1 MKQSLT
7 LLIIS
12 LFFSGCEQNKV
23 TANPGEKM
31 MVITNFIKYDK
42 KQEFEDIVL
51 NEVIPSYY
59 SYRDSV
65 DELHSLNQKAK
76 NTFRFQKPVQMNEDS
91 TWTFVFMGDPYFDG
105 ANYYIGKP
113 LRKVI
118 SLLMVHT
125 LVEFYQLDFS
135 SCTPLFEPEAFHL
148 ITVSFITI
156 SIPTFFRNQ
165 FSILVSYFV

>member
-12 LFFSGCEQNKV
+12 LFFSGCDQNNV
-23 TANPGEKM
+23 TTKPGDKM
-31 MVITNFIKYDK
+31 FVATNFIKFDK
-42 KQEFEDIVL
+42 KQEFENILL
-51 NEVIPSYY
+51 NEVMPSYY

-113 LRKVI
+113 LRQKYGDEKAKEI
-118 SLLMVHT
+118 IGRWNNCFIKQGQTLF
-125 LVEFYQLDFS
+125 LVEEVDLKGK
-135 SCTPLFEPEAFHL
+135 
-148 ITVSFITI
+148 
-156 SIPTFFRNQ
+156 
-165 FSILVSYFV
+165 

>member
-31 MVITNFIKYDK
+31 MVVTNFIKYDK
-42 KQEFEDIVL
+42 KQEFEDILFNQVM
-51 NEVIPSYY
+51 PSYY

-76 NTFRFQKPVQMNEDS
+76 KTMRIQKPTQMNEDS
-91 TWTFVFMGDPYFDG
+91 TWTFVFMGDPYIDG
-105 ANYYIGKP
+105 GNYYIGRP
-113 LRKVI
+113 LRQKYGDENAKEI
-118 SLLMVHT
+118 IGRWRNCLAKQGQT
-125 LVEFYQLDFS
+125 LFIVEEVDLKGK
-135 SCTPLFEPEAFHL
+135 
-148 ITVSFITI
+148 
-156 SIPTFFRNQ
+156 
-165 FSILVSYFV
+165 